1 MGLSLPKPPMKGP
14 DIIRT
19 ALGSLI
25 DSTDSAAADMAIGG
39 TLDVVDFAA
48 PHRMYFVGL
57 EDVANGNVL
66 SNAKLIGWRYI
77 LIRGDAPFAA
87 AELGVDDS
95 GGGLEFSQLN
105 RGPFVGSTIEGVGLA
120 ENLDAVRNNNYEPRL
135 LKIPSLY
142 IIALWLYGQNS
153 EDIIIPLPPTRPELK
168 AYDSYTEEAF
178 TTAIREAANRR
189 LEFQEE
195 EPVEA

>member
-1 MGLSLPKPPMKGP
+1 MGLSLPKPPTKGP

-25 DSTDSAAADMAIGG
+25 DHTSSVAADMAIGG
-39 TLDVVDFAA
+39 TESLDLSA

-57 EDVANGNVL
+57 EDVTNNSIL

-77 LIRGDAPFAA
+77 ILKGDDPMAA

-95 GGGLEFSQLN
+95 GGGLEFSQIN
-105 RGPFVGSTIEGVGLA
+105 RGPFVGSTVEGVGLA
-120 ENLDAVRNNNYEPRL
+120 ENLDAVRNDTYEPRL

-142 IIALWLYGQNS
+142 IIALWLHGENS

-168 AYDSYTEEAF
+168 AYDSYNEEEF
-178 TTAIREAANRR
+178 TKAIQGAATRR

-195 EPVEA
+195 EPQEA